1 MKIETNAKIYHF
13 IENKD
18 FKNFILFKINQ
29 YAKLKNFDYKQ
40 IDAKNKLKDLCT
52 PKLKDWVREAY
63 ASFTK

>member
-1 MKIETNAKIYHF
+1 MKNI

-40 IDAKNKLKDLCT
+40 IDAKNKLKDLCA
-52 PKLKDWVREAY
+52 PKLKDWTRKAY
-63 ASFTK
+63 ASFTQ

>member
-1 MKIETNAKIYHF
+1 MKTI

-40 IDAKNKLKDLCT
+40 IDAKNKLKDLCA
-52 PKLKDWVREAY
+52 PKLKDWTREAY
-63 ASFTK
+63 ASFTQ